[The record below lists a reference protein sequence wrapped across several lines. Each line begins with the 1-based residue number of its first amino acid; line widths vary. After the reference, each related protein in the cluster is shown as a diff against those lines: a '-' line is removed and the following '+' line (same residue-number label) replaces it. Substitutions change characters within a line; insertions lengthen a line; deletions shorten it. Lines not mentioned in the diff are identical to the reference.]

1 MQNHGWRKMILHV
14 PLFAPSLRN
23 CQLHRVKHIPYASQV
38 WESLCLQFIKPNS
51 ALFNSNKSTHI
62 TYLCTPEMDVVNWL
76 DDMQQ
81 LYDDLT
87 NIDPD
92 ALSDHEFARFITCE

>member
-1 MQNHGWRKMILHV
+1 
-14 PLFAPSLRN
+14 
-23 CQLHRVKHIPYASQV
+23 
-38 WESLCLQFIKPNS
+38 
-51 ALFNSNKSTHI
+51 
-62 TYLCTPEMDVVNWL
+62 MDVVNWL